1 MWAASTANG
10 SASEPTPTNPCWA
23 RPICSRWPTKSIA
36 LVRQMRPVPAR
47 PRLAVTLA
55 IAALLPML
63 PLFLIKYRIGELFK
77 MVLGKLSGY

>member
-1 MWAASTANG
+1 
-10 SASEPTPTNPCWA
+10 
-23 RPICSRWPTKSIA
+23 
-36 LVRQMRPVPAR
+36 MRPVPAS